1 MLRTWWFSGVMTIAA
16 AGALGVLTPSQL
28 DADPPARV
36 GRLDY
41 MTGAVS
47 FRPAG
52 SDEWAAAVPNR
63 PLTTGDRLWTDN
75 DSRAEVHV
83 GSTVIRISSQTE
95 LDFTA
100 LDDNTLQV
108 RLAQGSM
115 NIRIRHLDDGQV
127 YEIDAP
133 NGAVALG
140 QAGEYRVD
148 VGPDGN
154 STVVAVWSGNAQ
166 VTSAGSSFA
175 VNPRQ
180 QASIRGVDSPTYDLT
195 DAPTPDA
202 WDQWCVSRDQRE
214 DNAVSARYVSREM
227 PGYDDLDQYGQWRY
241 AEGYGQVWVPAN
253 EPAGW
258 APYHTG
264 QWVWVDPWGWTWVDD
279 APWGYAPYHYGRWA
293 YVGGGWAWVPG
304 QIAPRPVYA
313 PALVVFVGGGP
324 GPRPGG
330 VAVAVGVGAAVAW
343 FALGPQEV
351 YHPAYATSPT
361 YVRQVNVTNVTNV
374 TNITVVNNTTNVT
387 SVEYRNRMA
396 PGAITAT
403 TGTAFSSARPVQ
415 SAPIAV
421 THEMQTAPPMGSAP
435 AIVPTRASLAAVN
448 TNESAKAPPS
458 AIESR
463 AVVANVAPRPAPIPF
478 AAKQQA
484 LAANGGRPLAP
495 AQEAAIRQS
504 SPTLSSPNTALVKPA
519 SYSPNGGGLK
529 PARGGLTA
537 AAPVAGAAGQGF
549 VPRTVAATHSAV
561 LPPDAAPGTHVVPP
575 PASANRASTGANS
588 NTSAGS
594 ASSTT
599 NAGGVNNTPRPASTV
614 PHPPD
619 RAAPATATRVPSGAA
634 DNTTTTSKPAVVG
647 GNPPSENHGVGTGGM
662 AAEGGASGVKP
673 GASGSAG
680 TGAASGTSGGT
691 NSGSNSGSNSGA
703 NSGAAKQHKAKHAK
717 PKPPPAPPKDEEKPK
732 EK

>member
-1 MLRTWWFSGVMTIAA
+1 MLKKWWFPGLMTIAA
-16 AGALGVLTPSQL
+16 TGAFGVLTPSQL

-100 LDDNTLQV
+100 LDDNTLQM

-115 NIRIRHLDDGQV
+115 NIRVRHLDDGQV

-133 NGAVALG
+133 NGAVSIG
-140 QAGEYRVD
+140 RPGEYRVD
-148 VGPDGN
+148 VGSDGN
-154 STVVAVWSGNAQ
+154 ATVVSVWSGHAE

-180 QASIRGVDSPTYDLT
+180 QASIKGVDSPTYDLN
-195 DAPTPDA
+195 DAPAPDA

-227 PGYDDLDQYGQWRY
+227 PGYDDLDAYGQWRY
-241 AEGYGQVWVPAN
+241 ADGYGQVWVPAN
-253 EPAGW
+253 EPSGW

-264 QWVWVDPWGWTWVDD
+264 HWVWVDPWGWTWVDD

-293 YVGGGWAWVPG
+293 YIGSSWAWVPG

-387 SVEYRNRMA
+387 TVEYRNRMA
-396 PGAITAT
+396 PGAIAAT
-403 TGTAFSSARPVQ
+403 SGTAFTSARPVQ

-421 THEMQTAPPMGSAP
+421 THEMQTASPMSSAP
-435 AIVPTRASLAAVN
+435 AIAPTRASLGVVN
-448 TNESAKAPPS
+448 ASEAAKAPPTG
-458 AIESR
+458 IENR
-463 AVVANVAPRPAPIPF
+463 AVVANVAPPPAPIPF

-495 AQEAAIRQS
+495 AQEATIRQS
-504 SPTLSSPNTALVKPA
+504 SPALAAGNTLVKPA
-519 SYSPNGGGLK
+519 SFTPAGGGLK
-529 PARGGLTA
+529 PARGGLAT
-537 AAPVAGAAGQGF
+537 AAPVGAGAGQGF
-549 VPRTVAATHSAV
+549 VPRAVAATHPAV
-561 LPPDAAPGTHVVPP
+561 AQ
-575 PASANRASTGANS
+575 PASN
-588 NTSAGS
+588 
-594 ASSTT
+594 TT
-599 NAGGVNNTPRPASTV
+599 NADGANTSSHPSTV
-614 PHPPD
+614 PRPPD
-619 RAAPATATRVPSGAA
+619 RLAPATATRVPSGGA
-634 DNTTTTSKPAVVG
+634 DHTAPASKPAASGSNPSPANHVVG
-647 GNPPSENHGVGTGGM
+647 SGVSTSG
-662 AAEGGASGVKP
+662 AAADGGAASKP
-673 GASGSAG
+673 GIGGAGNGAGNSAPPGGSAG
-680 TGAASGTSGGT
+680 TGATGG
-691 NSGSNSGSNSGA
+691 GGA
-703 NSGAAKQHKAKHAK
+703 NKHHAKHAK
-717 PKPPPAPPKDEEKPK
+717 PSPPPPPKPPKEEEKAK
-732 EK
+732 GK